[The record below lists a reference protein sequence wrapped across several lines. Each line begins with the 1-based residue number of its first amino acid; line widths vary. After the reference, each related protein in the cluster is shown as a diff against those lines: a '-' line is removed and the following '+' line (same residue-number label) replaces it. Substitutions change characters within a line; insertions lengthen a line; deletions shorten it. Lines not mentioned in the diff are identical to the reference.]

1 MVTTT
6 SNSRLRQIAILVSS
20 VDSASARHLLLNL
33 PSEIARKVRAM
44 AAEMGPIPPEERK
57 ELMLELQKHQLQ
69 RVSSS
74 TRTPSVE
81 QEASEANSAMADR
94 IWSRWSD
101 EPELPFEAAS
111 ENVEAPGRGGPA
123 WTRLSVE
130 AMVRFV
136 RHERPTVI
144 AVILHQLPARQAA
157 AVLQRL
163 PRSTSREVL
172 RHLGSMQTIDHEAM
186 QAIDE
191 HLSQRLSE
199 YRHKIETEAENV
211 RRIHELLEAAPAALK
226 QQWASWIHPES
237 SPTESYSPAGS
248 LTSHSPVAA
257 RPDNQPP
264 ESAQLG
270 RQSLDP
276 IYRTASIATQD
287 VVARGPSAGG
297 IHQGRS
303 EPNRT
308 HALNPD
314 ATDESA
320 PHILPFQPR
329 NPGNSKSA
337 SGDNVLSQPT
347 PTSGQASGQAG
358 GALER
363 QRPEVELEW
372 ILRLTP
378 DKLASL
384 LSQMDSHTVL
394 LSLAGAR
401 PDFMKRF
408 NAMLQPADARI
419 LNDRIQ
425 RIGPLQLRDVEEAQ
439 RRIVQAYQAMVE
451 PAGLRRAA

>member
-69 RVSSS
+69 RATSS

-81 QEASEANSAMADR
+81 QEATEANSTTADR

-101 EPELPFEAAS
+101 EPELPFEATS
-111 ENVEAPGRGGPA
+111 KDIDDPGRGGPA

-144 AVILHQLPARQAA
+144 AVILHQLSARQAA

-172 RHLGSMQTIDHEAM
+172 RRLGSMQTIDHEAM

-211 RRIHELLEAAPAALK
+211 RRIHELLEAAPSELK

-248 LTSHSPVAA
+248 QASHSPVAA

-264 ESAQLG
+264 ESAQPG

-276 IYRTASIATQD
+276 IYRTASITAQD
-287 VVARGPSAGG
+287 VMASGPSAGG
-297 IHQGRS
+297 IPRGRS
-303 EPNRT
+303 ETNPT

-314 ATDESA
+314 ATDEST

-329 NPGNSKSA
+329 NPGNSKST
-337 SGDNVLSQPT
+337 SGDTVLSQPT
-347 PTSGQASGQAG
+347 PTSGQAGVAR
-358 GALER
+358 ER

-372 ILRLTP
+372 ILSLTP
-378 DKLASL
+378 EKLASL

>member
-1 MVTTT
+1 
-6 SNSRLRQIAILVSS
+6 
-20 VDSASARHLLLNL
+20 
-33 PSEIARKVRAM
+33 
-44 AAEMGPIPPEERK
+44 
-57 ELMLELQKHQLQ
+57 
-69 RVSSS
+69 
-74 TRTPSVE
+74 
-81 QEASEANSAMADR
+81 
-94 IWSRWSD
+94 
-101 EPELPFEAAS
+101 
-111 ENVEAPGRGGPA
+111 
-123 WTRLSVE
+123 
-130 AMVRFV
+130 
-136 RHERPTVI
+136 
-144 AVILHQLPARQAA
+144 
-157 AVLQRL
+157 
-163 PRSTSREVL
+163 
-172 RHLGSMQTIDHEAM
+172 M

-211 RRIHELLEAAPAALK
+211 RRIHELLEAAPSELK

-237 SPTESYSPAGS
+237 SPTEGYSPAGS
-248 LTSHSPVAA
+248 QTSHSPVAA
-257 RPDNQPP
+257 RHDNQPP
-264 ESAQLG
+264 ESVQLG

-276 IYRTASIATQD
+276 IYRTTSIATQD
-287 VVARGPSAGG
+287 VMANGLSAGG
-297 IHQGRS
+297 VPRSRS
-303 EPNRT
+303 EPNPT

-329 NPGNSKSA
+329 NPGNSKST
-337 SGDNVLSQPT
+337 SGDPVLSQPA
-347 PTSGQASGQAG
+347 PTSGQASGQAIG
-358 GALER
+358 QASGQASGQNIGQASSALER